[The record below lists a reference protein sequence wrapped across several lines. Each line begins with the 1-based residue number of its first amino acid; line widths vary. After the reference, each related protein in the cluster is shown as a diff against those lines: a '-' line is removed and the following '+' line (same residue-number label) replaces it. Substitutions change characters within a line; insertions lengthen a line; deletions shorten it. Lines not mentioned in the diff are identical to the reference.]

1 MFSKRFDFIIGK
13 IRKGYTYIWSYIRA
27 SNKQRKSE
35 SIKNRRIELGLTL
48 EEVAAKVGVTK
59 ATVQRW
65 ESGLIANLR
74 RDKISTLA
82 KALETSPAFILG
94 FDCANFGT
102 NNGIIGDNNHNNHI
116 TNAKALTPIQNA
128 IIAVCSTLTEEQQ
141 SDVLS
146 YATKLL
152 NKKDGV

>member
-1 MFSKRFDFIIGK
+1 MK
-13 IRKGYTYIWSYIRA
+13 YNEY
-27 SNKQRKSE
+27 
-35 SIKNRRIELGLTL
+35 IKNRRIELGLTL

-74 RDKISTLA
+74 RDKIATLA
-82 KALETSPAFILG
+82 KELETSPAFILG

-102 NNGIIGDNNHNNHI
+102 NTGIIGDNNHNNHI